1 MEEVDQ
7 WLQAHRHDCGDIS
20 PELKDAI
27 AEFVLVW
34 SLFEFTV
41 LRPADQRLLIDGTKI
56 ATGTDRENYD
66 LIEDASLRGLADF
79 TGAEVFQEAYTYHRE
94 HYYDGVQFSDHL
106 GHLVGEGAK
115 SNTRIREVFQ
125 NNTPPYRLKVAA
137 VLHVA
142 FCLRVNLI
150 HGHKWETGLQNQEA
164 NFRHATQVLMLAVDH
179 PE

>member
-41 LRPADQRLLIDGTKI
+41 LRPADQRLLADGTKTP
-56 ATGTDRENYD
+56 TGTDRGNYE

-79 TGAEVFQEAYTYHRE
+79 TASQMFQEAYAYHQG

-106 GHLVGEGAK
+106 EHLVHEGAR
-115 SNTRIREVFQ
+115 SNKRIREVFQ
-125 NNTPPYRLKVAA
+125 NKTPPYRLKVAA
-137 VLHVA
+137 LLHVA
-142 FCLRVNLI
+142 FCLRANLI
-150 HGHKWETGLQNQEA
+150 HGFKWESGLQDQEA

-179 PE
+179 PL